1 MAAPGLHL
9 AVQWCYLAVV
19 NGVEQAQLRAK
30 ERRGGCIVQ
39 QSDRPAR
46 TDPAPVRPVVRKAG
60 LALGP
65 ELLIEVRRYLMMRPV
80 VFGGLVLALLL
91 HWFVPGAFDIAT
103 ILLLAALYLLV
114 VGAGGL
120 EAARLSGAGDRRQE
134 RLADDALRR
143 AGRLQS
149 QLEPTSATDE
159 VYARIAS
166 PGAGPSQVAIKAG
179 NEVEDALRAVYR
191 HYAEAERVAA
201 STNGADLPLTF
212 MVQELIWRALL
223 EPNIYDTAE
232 PILALRD
239 LALTPRTQ
247 IQPQVA
253 HDAARAAQSVVLR
266 IQSLGIEIHPKR
278 QPLAWL
284 RGESTTETDQAP
296 PPAELPAPSDE
307 HDLVPEDAG
316 ADAGDSAPTRLQA
329 VARQRLAQAEPLDG
343 IVVDDEPLDGAQEA
357 EGTAREARR
366 REIRPLQLSAEPTDT
381 SAP

>member
-1 MAAPGLHL
+1 M
-9 AVQWCYLAVV
+9 
-19 NGVEQAQLRAK
+19 
-30 ERRGGCIVQ
+30 Q

-46 TDPAPVRPVVRKAG
+46 TDHPPVRPVVRKPSI
-60 LALGP
+60 ALGP
-65 ELLIEVRRYLMMRPV
+65 EMLIEVRRYLMMRPV
-80 VFGGLVLALLL
+80 VLGGLVLALLL
-91 HWFVPGAFDIAT
+91 HWFVPGVFDVAT
-103 ILLLAALYLLV
+103 VLLLAAIYLLA

-149 QLEPTSATDE
+149 QLEPASATDE

-201 STNGADLPLTF
+201 GTNGSDLPLTF

-239 LALTPRTQ
+239 LALTPRMQ
-247 IQPQVA
+247 IQMQVA

-266 IQSLGIEIHPKR
+266 IQSLGIEIHSKR

-284 RGESTTETDQAP
+284 RSESTPDLDQGA
-296 PPAELPAPSDE
+296 PPAEHIAPPSE
-307 HDLVPEDAG
+307 PDLLAKDTG
-316 ADAGDSAPTRLQA
+316 ADEDDAAPAHLQT
-329 VARQRLAQAEPLDG
+329 VARQRIAQAEPLDG
-343 IVVDDEPLDGAQEA
+343 LVVAVDKPQDAGQDAEA
-357 EGTAREARR
+357 AVSEVRR
-366 REIRPLQLSAEPTDT
+366 REVRPLQFSSEPSDPST
-381 SAP
+381 P